1 MRRECTRC
9 RRPFAPAD
17 LARAESKGMEAER
30 KAAGLEGI
38 RFLYY
43 RCPACG
49 TDDIFVDVL
58 PRRGESPDD
67 FRARRDEMEAVV
79 RGLPRDHVE
88 AVVVPVRGPEVL
100 T

>member
-1 MRRECTRC
+1 
-9 RRPFAPAD
+9 
-17 LARAESKGMEAER
+17 MEAER
-30 KAAGLEGI
+30 KVARLEGV

-58 PRRGESPDD
+58 PRHGESPDD

-79 RGLPRDHVE
+79 RELPHDHVD
-88 AVVVPVRGPEVL
+88 AVVVSVRGPEVL
-100 T
+100 A